1 MITLALFFLIAA
13 NLKAEVICMIN
24 GSNPATQ
31 STHEIIKPQQV
42 KPIVQNQK
50 FFEAIFYL
58 NKENQASMQT
68 AAALERCAKQI
79 KNISLTFIET
89 IDDAQLE
96 SLTIKDGNLEI
107 FKTKLNPA
115 FLNSPN
121 KFKNLINEAISSHN
135 NAIFRSSHE
144 QHQSIEEQ
152 AYCSAINNI
161 KRRE

>member
-1 MITLALFFLIAA
+1 M
-13 NLKAEVICMIN
+13 KAEVICMIN
-24 GSNPATQ
+24 GSTPATQ
-31 STHEIIKPQQV
+31 LTAEIIKPQQN

-50 FFEAIFYL
+50 SFDAIFYL

-68 AAALERCAKQI
+68 AAALERCTKQM
-79 KNISLTFIET
+79 KNISLTLIET
-89 IDDAQLE
+89 DDDAEVE
-96 SLTIKDGNLEI
+96 SLSIKEGSLEI

-135 NAIFRSSHE
+135 TAVFRSSNE
-144 QHQSIEEQ
+144 QNQSIEEQ
-152 AYCSAINNI
+152 AHCSALSNI